1 MRIWIIITSYN
12 KGGKVSLWSSRQ
24 RNEYEVHVNHTGWSF
39 KGQARKKKRRTEQLS
54 LGNGEVVALKLMS
67 TTGHCRSLRNSEAP
81 ERFSST
87 LTERLTICGRGI
99 QRNRWTE
106 QLSIGNGKAMVLK
119 LIKHDKTLEGLAGQ
133 LKEFFSAFKKMSR
146 ARTQRRG
153 LSKEFWS
160 AWTIENHANR
170 TPRMGRGPRP
180 SNAWV
185 NALFN

>member
-1 MRIWIIITSYN
+1 
-12 KGGKVSLWSSRQ
+12 
-24 RNEYEVHVNHTGWSF
+24 
-39 KGQARKKKRRTEQLS
+39 
-54 LGNGEVVALKLMS
+54 MS

-81 ERFSST
+81 ERLSST

-133 LKEFFSAFKKMSR
+133 LKEFFSAFKKMSS

-153 LSKEFWS
+153 LSKEF
-160 AWTIENHANR
+160 
-170 TPRMGRGPRP
+170 
-180 SNAWV
+180 
-185 NALFN
+185 